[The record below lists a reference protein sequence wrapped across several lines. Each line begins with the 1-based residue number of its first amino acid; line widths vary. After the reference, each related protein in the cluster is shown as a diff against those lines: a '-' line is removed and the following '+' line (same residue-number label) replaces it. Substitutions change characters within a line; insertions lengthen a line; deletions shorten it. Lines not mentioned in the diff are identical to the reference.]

1 MAISGGP
8 HRCRRRR
15 QLGSRSQ
22 GDVERRPRRWSAA
35 RTTTTASGTAVSSV
49 AGVPPPLDP
58 PDVYAADRPNQ
69 LSPNVRGF
77 RSLVYADKHD
87 SQ

>member
-1 MAISGGP
+1 
-8 HRCRRRR
+8 
-15 QLGSRSQ
+15 
-22 GDVERRPRRWSAA
+22 
-35 RTTTTASGTAVSSV
+35 VSSV

-58 PDVYAADRPNQ
+58 HDVYAADRPNQ